1 MLDSWV
7 LLWGAFSADDWLPVR
22 RLGNRTL
29 HPRLVRLGSFIV
41 VSLFALA
48 LWGAIW
54 GVVHALASAVL

>member
-1 MLDSWV
+1 MQDSWV

-41 VSLFALA
+41 VSLLALA
-48 LWGAIW
+48 AWAAIW
-54 GVVHALASAVL
+54 WAVRGFASTVL